1 MTYLIKFVGKGVFME
16 YRKISLEELDKLKN
30 LYAYENFEEF
40 KKLIIN
46 DISNGIK
53 NIFVIEENKNLI
65 GEITVTYKSDSPNE
79 TIKNIRVYLGAFR
92 IHKAYQNKGL
102 GQRLLK
108 YVIEEIEK
116 EGITEFTVGVEDD
129 NENAKHIYEKFDF
142 TEIIDRGE
150 ETVKGRTYQ
159 YNLLLRKSNT
169 KKLEK
174 LVRKFDLGSKIIKA
188 TQIHGGLSNRMY
200 RVETDKAEYAIK
212 KLNKTLMQNKTEF
225 ERITFAE
232 KVSKIAEENGVF
244 VERALE
250 FEDKIIHEIDEDYY
264 MIFNWNYGSHL
275 QPEDVTDEICN
286 TIGELLAKIHNLDFS
301 KIEAE
306 KSKKTETRIIDWQH
320 YANVAK
326 NQNKYYYK
334 DLVENIE
341 ILYEINKK
349 TNEALEYAKNNLI
362 ISHRDL
368 IKKNILWNNNIPT
381 VIDWE
386 SSGYVNPTVELVQV
400 CWNWANGD
408 VGKFEFEKFGI
419 IVNSYLQHV
428 KKYKKEDMK
437 KLIYA
442 NLWEAIEWL
451 EYNLK
456 RSLCIESTYRN
467 EEIELAEE
475 QIDYLNH
482 EIKYAMTQIEQVA
495 DSLQI

>member
-1 MTYLIKFVGKGVFME
+1 ME

-65 GEITVTYKSDSPNE
+65 GEITVIYKSDSPNE

-174 LVRKFDLGSKIIKA
+174 LVRKIDLGSKIIKA

-306 KSKKTETRIIDWQH
+306 KSKETETRIIDWQH

-368 IKKNILWNNNIPT
+368 IKKNIMWNNNIPT

-437 KLIYA
+437 KLIYG

-475 QIDYLNH
+475 QINYLNH

>member
-1 MTYLIKFVGKGVFME
+1 ME

-306 KSKKTETRIIDWQH
+306 KSKETETRIIDWQH

-368 IKKNILWNNNIPT
+368 IKKNIMWNNNIPT

-419 IVNSYLQHV
+419 IVNSYLQNV
-428 KKYKKEDMK
+428 KNYKKEDMK

-475 QIDYLNH
+475 QINYLNH

>member
-1 MTYLIKFVGKGVFME
+1 ME
-16 YRKISLEELDKLKN
+16 YRKINLEELEKLKN
-30 LYAYENFEEF
+30 LYVYENFEEI
-40 KKLIIN
+40 KKQIID

-53 NIFVIEENKNLI
+53 DIYVITENENLI
-65 GEITVTYKSDSPNE
+65 GEITVTYKSDLPNE
-79 TIKNIRVYLGAFR
+79 TIPDIRVYLSAFR
-92 IHKAYQNKGL
+92 VHKDYQDQGL
-102 GQRLLK
+102 GQKLLK
-108 YVIEEIEK
+108 YVISELENK
-116 EGITEFTVGVEDD
+116 GITEFTVGVEDD

-169 KKLEK
+169 KKMEK
-174 LVRKFDLGSKIIKA
+174 LIKKFDLGSQIIKV
-188 TQIHGGLSNRMY
+188 TQIHGGLSNRLY
-200 RVETDKAEYAIK
+200 RVETDQAKYAIK
-212 KLNKTLMQNKTEF
+212 KLNKTLMQNKAEF
-225 ERITFAE
+225 ERIIFAE
-232 KVSKIAEENGVF
+232 KVARIAEENGILV
-244 VERALE
+244 VRALE
-250 FEDKIIHEIDEDYY
+250 FENKIIHKIDGDYY
-264 MIFNWNYGSHL
+264 MIFNWNYGSHI

-286 TIGELLAKIHNLDFS
+286 IIGELLAKIHNLDFS

-306 KSKKTETRIIDWQH
+306 KSKEMQIRTIDW
-320 YANVAK
+320 NSLAK
-326 NQNKYYYK
+326 IAKEQNKYYYK

-349 TNEALEYAKNNLI
+349 TNEALEYAKSNLI

-400 CWNWANGD
+400 CWNCANGD
-408 VGKFEFEKFGI
+408 VGKFEFEKFEI
-419 IVNSYLQHV
+419 IVNSYLQNI
-428 KKYKKEDMK
+428 KNYKKEDMK

-456 RSLCIESTYRN
+456 RSLCIESTYRK

-475 QIDYLNH
+475 QINYLNY
-482 EIKYAMTQIEQVA
+482 EIRYAMTQIKAVA

>member
-1 MTYLIKFVGKGVFME
+1 ME
-16 YRKISLEELDKLKN
+16 YRKINLEELEKLKK
-30 LYAYENFEEF
+30 LYVYENFEEI
-40 KKLIIN
+40 KKQIID

-53 NIFVIEENKNLI
+53 DIYVITENENLI
-65 GEITVTYKSDSPNE
+65 GEITVTYKSDLPNE
-79 TIKNIRVYLGAFR
+79 TIPNIRVYLSAFR
-92 IHKAYQNKGL
+92 VHKDYQDQGL
-102 GQRLLK
+102 GQKLLK
-108 YVIEEIEK
+108 YVISELENK
-116 EGITEFTVGVEDD
+116 GITEFTVGVEDD

-169 KKLEK
+169 KKMEK
-174 LVRKFDLGSKIIKA
+174 LIKKFDLGSQIIKV
-188 TQIHGGLSNRMY
+188 TQIHGGLSNRLY
-200 RVETDKAEYAIK
+200 RVETDQAEYAIK
-212 KLNKTLMQNKTEF
+212 KLNKTLMQNKAEF
-225 ERITFAE
+225 ERIIFAE
-232 KVSKIAEENGVF
+232 KVARIAEENEILV
-244 VERALE
+244 VRALE
-250 FEDKIIHEIDEDYY
+250 FENKIIHKIDGDYY
-264 MIFNWNYGSHL
+264 MIFNWNYGSHI

-286 TIGELLAKIHNLDFS
+286 IIGELLAKIHNLDFS

-306 KSKKTETRIIDWQH
+306 KSKEMQIRTIDW
-320 YANVAK
+320 NSLAK
-326 NQNKYYYK
+326 IAKEQNKYYYK

-349 TNEALEYAKNNLI
+349 TNEALEYAKSNLI

-408 VGKFEFEKFGI
+408 VGKFDFEKFGI
-419 IVNSYLQHV
+419 IVNRYLQNI
-428 KKYKKEDMK
+428 KNYKKEDMK

-456 RSLCIESTYRN
+456 RSLCIESTYRK
-467 EEIELAEE
+467 EEIDLAEE
-475 QIDYLNH
+475 QINYLNY
-482 EIKYAMTQIEQVA
+482 EVRYAMTQIKAVT

>member
-1 MTYLIKFVGKGVFME
+1 ME
-16 YRKISLEELDKLKN
+16 YRKINLEELDKLKN
-30 LYAYENFEEF
+30 LYKYENFEEF
-40 KKLIIN
+40 KKQII
-46 DISNGIK
+46 DEISNGIK
-53 NIFVIEENKNLI
+53 DIYIITENEGLI
-65 GEITVTYKSDSPNE
+65 GEIKVAYKSDIPNE
-79 TIKNIRVYLGAFR
+79 TIPNIWVYLSAFR
-92 IHKAYQNKGL
+92 VHNDYQGQGL
-102 GQRLLK
+102 GQKLLK
-108 YVIEEIEK
+108 YVISELENK
-116 EGITEFTVGVEDD
+116 GITEFTVGVEDD

-142 TEIIDRGE
+142 TEIISRDE
-150 ETVKGRTYQ
+150 EIVRGRTYK

-169 KKLEK
+169 KKMEK
-174 LVRKFDLGSKIIKA
+174 LIRKFDLGSKIIKV

-200 RVETDKAEYAIK
+200 RVETDQAEYAIK
-212 KLNKTLMQNKTEF
+212 KLNKTLMQNKSEF
-225 ERITFAE
+225 ERIVFAE
-232 KVSKIAEENGVF
+232 KVAKIAEENGIS

-250 FEDKIIHEIDEDYY
+250 FENRIIHKMDEDYY
-264 MIFNWNYGSHL
+264 MIFNWNYGSHF
-275 QPEDVTDEICN
+275 QPEDVTDETCN
-286 TIGELLAKIHNLDFS
+286 TIGELLAKIHNLDLS

-306 KSKKTETRIIDWQH
+306 KSKEMQIRTIDW
-320 YANVAK
+320 NSLAK
-326 NQNKYYYK
+326 IAKEQNKYYYK

-419 IVNSYLQHV
+419 IVNSYLQNV
-428 KKYKKEDMK
+428 KNYKKEDMK

-456 RSLCIESTYRN
+456 RSLCIESTYRK

-475 QIDYLNH
+475 QINYLNY
-482 EIKYAMTQIEQVA
+482 EIRYAMTQIEQVA
-495 DSLQI
+495 NSLEI

>member
-1 MTYLIKFVGKGVFME
+1 ME
-16 YRKISLEELDKLKN
+16 YRKINLEELEKLKN
-30 LYAYENFEEF
+30 LYVYENFEEI
-40 KKLIIN
+40 KKQIID

-53 NIFVIEENKNLI
+53 DIYVITENENLI
-65 GEITVTYKSDSPNE
+65 GEITVTYKSDLPNE
-79 TIKNIRVYLGAFR
+79 TIPDIRVYLSAFR
-92 IHKAYQNKGL
+92 VHKDYQDQGL
-102 GQRLLK
+102 GQKLLK
-108 YVIEEIEK
+108 YVISELENK
-116 EGITEFTVGVEDD
+116 GITEFTVGVEDD

-169 KKLEK
+169 KKMEK
-174 LVRKFDLGSKIIKA
+174 LIKKLDLGSQIIKV
-188 TQIHGGLSNRMY
+188 TQIHGGLSNRLY
-200 RVETDKAEYAIK
+200 RVETDQAKYAIK
-212 KLNKTLMQNKTEF
+212 KLNKTLMQNKAEF
-225 ERITFAE
+225 ERIIFAE
-232 KVSKIAEENGVF
+232 KVARIAEENGILV
-244 VERALE
+244 VRALE
-250 FEDKIIHEIDEDYY
+250 FENKIIHKIDGDYY
-264 MIFNWNYGSHL
+264 MIFNWNYGSHI

-286 TIGELLAKIHNLDFS
+286 IIGELLAKIHNLDFS

-306 KSKKTETRIIDWQH
+306 KSKEMQIRTIDW
-320 YANVAK
+320 NSLAK
-326 NQNKYYYK
+326 IAKEQNKYYYK

-349 TNEALEYAKNNLI
+349 TNEALEYAKSNLI

-408 VGKFEFEKFGI
+408 VGKFEFEKFEI
-419 IVNSYLQHV
+419 IVNSYLQNI
-428 KKYKKEDMK
+428 KNYKKEDMK

-456 RSLCIESTYRN
+456 RSLCIESTYRK

-475 QIDYLNH
+475 QINYLNY
-482 EIKYAMTQIEQVA
+482 EIRYAMTQIKAVA

>member
-1 MTYLIKFVGKGVFME
+1 ME
-16 YRKISLEELDKLKN
+16 YRKINLEELEKLKN
-30 LYAYENFEEF
+30 LYVYENFEEI
-40 KKLIIN
+40 KKQIID

-53 NIFVIEENKNLI
+53 DIYVITENENLI
-65 GEITVTYKSDSPNE
+65 GEITVTYKSDLPNE
-79 TIKNIRVYLGAFR
+79 TIPNIRVYLSAFR
-92 IHKAYQNKGL
+92 VHKDYQDQGL
-102 GQRLLK
+102 GQKLLK
-108 YVIEEIEK
+108 YVISELENK
-116 EGITEFTVGVEDD
+116 GITEFTVGVEDD

-169 KKLEK
+169 KKMEK
-174 LVRKFDLGSKIIKA
+174 LIKKFDLGSQIIKV
-188 TQIHGGLSNRMY
+188 TQIHGGLSNRLY
-200 RVETDKAEYAIK
+200 RVETDQAEYAIK
-212 KLNKTLMQNKTEF
+212 KLNKTLMQNKAEF
-225 ERITFAE
+225 ERIIFAE
-232 KVSKIAEENGVF
+232 KVARIAEENGILV
-244 VERALE
+244 VRALE
-250 FEDKIIHEIDEDYY
+250 FENKNIHKIDGDYY
-264 MIFNWNYGSHL
+264 MIFNWNYGSHI

-286 TIGELLAKIHNLDFS
+286 IIGELLAKIHNLDFS

-306 KSKKTETRIIDWQH
+306 KSKEMQIRTIDWNSL
-320 YANVAK
+320 ANIAK
-326 NQNKYYYK
+326 EQNKYYYK

-349 TNEALEYAKNNLI
+349 TNEALEYAKSNLI

-419 IVNSYLQHV
+419 IVNSYLQNI
-428 KKYKKEDMK
+428 KNYKKEDMK

-456 RSLCIESTYRN
+456 RSLCIESTYRK
-467 EEIELAEE
+467 EEIDLAEE
-475 QIDYLNH
+475 QINYLNY
-482 EIKYAMTQIEQVA
+482 EIRYAMTQIKAVA

>member
-1 MTYLIKFVGKGVFME
+1 ME

-306 KSKKTETRIIDWQH
+306 KSKETETRIIDWQH

-442 NLWEAIEWL
+442 NL
-451 EYNLK
+451 
-456 RSLCIESTYRN
+456 
-467 EEIELAEE
+467 
-475 QIDYLNH
+475 
-482 EIKYAMTQIEQVA
+482 
-495 DSLQI
+495 

>member
-1 MTYLIKFVGKGVFME
+1 ME
-16 YRKISLEELDKLKN
+16 YRKINLEELDKLKN
-30 LYAYENFEEF
+30 LYKYENFEEF
-40 KKLIIN
+40 KKQII
-46 DISNGIK
+46 DEISNGIK
-53 NIFVIEENKNLI
+53 DIYVIAENENLI
-65 GEITVTYKSDSPNE
+65 GEVTVTYKSDIPNE
-79 TIKNIRVYLGAFR
+79 TIPNIRVYLSAFR
-92 IHKAYQNKGL
+92 VHNDYQGQGL
-102 GQRLLK
+102 GQKLLK
-108 YVIEEIEK
+108 YVISELENK
-116 EGITEFTVGVEDD
+116 GITEFTVGVEDD

-142 TEIIDRGE
+142 TEIISRDE
-150 ETVKGRTYQ
+150 EIVRGRTYK

-169 KKLEK
+169 KKMEK
-174 LVRKFDLGSKIIKA
+174 LIRKFDLGSKIIKV

-200 RVETDKAEYAIK
+200 RVETDQAEYAIK
-212 KLNKTLMQNKTEF
+212 KLNKTLMQNKSEF
-225 ERITFAE
+225 ERIVFAE
-232 KVSKIAEENGVF
+232 KVAKIAEENGIS

-250 FEDKIIHEIDEDYY
+250 FENRIIHKMDEDYY
-264 MIFNWNYGSHL
+264 MIFNWNYGSHF
-275 QPEDVTDEICN
+275 QPEDVTDETCN